1 VHILCISYA
10 HLCISPPTHA
20 YLSLNLYHIL
30 IFSIIQGTKC
40 FRVPYNTVLDTYAG
54 LIDALLQKYLPDDAK
69 PFSVDDYSIKVKDV
83 RDASFPI
90 DIESTEDLDM
100 AINSAFAKEKEM
112 KIRATILLKS
122 DPPMPDV
129 APPVQA
135 GRLDGIDMSSTV
147 SPLSSSGEKAIAV
160 TPTKK
165 TKSPP
170 KKKRTKAKASISRGS
185 KLPVRAR
192 IIRSIKE
199 LTALGN
205 PSPPRKQ
212 VALLAEYT
220 CTTSKGFANALCELK
235 GEGLI
240 RYPDSKTVALTDA
253 GLQSLEAQ
261 GVVPPANNAE
271 VHTRIKALLKP
282 KQCEIFDLLAAG
294 GQAYM
299 YPRDEIGI
307 AVGYS
312 CPTSKGW
319 TNSLSKMSSIGI
331 IQYPKDPN
339 KPKKKLIQLTEMCF
353 PFLNQQ
359 ANVQSVAAD
368 NHVSSSTE
376 IDDEALYNAPTP
388 PLFDNSAF
396 NEDRV
401 NV

>member
-1 VHILCISYA
+1 LHILCIRTPA
-10 HLCISPPTHA
+10 HA
-20 YLSLNLYHIL
+20 YLSLNLLHIP
-30 IFSIIQGTKC
+30 ISFVIQGTKC
-40 FRVPYNTVLDTYAG
+40 FRVPYNTVLDTYAS
-54 LIDALLQKYLPDDAK
+54 LVDAILQKYLPYDAK
-69 PFSVDDYSIKVKDV
+69 PYAADDYLIKVKDV

-90 DIESTEDLDM
+90 DIGSTEDLDM
-100 AINSAFAKEKEM
+100 AINSPFAKEQEL
-112 KIRATILLKS
+112 KIRATIHLKS
-122 DPPMPDV
+122 DPPVPDADV
-129 APPVQA
+129 APPAQA
-135 GRLDGIDMSSTV
+135 GGLDVIDMSSTV
-147 SPLSSSGEKAIAV
+147 SPLSSSGEKANIV

-165 TKSPP
+165 TKTPP
-170 KKKRTKAKASISRGS
+170 KKKRTKAKASTSRGS
-185 KLPVRAR
+185 KQPVRAR

-220 CTTSKGFANALCELK
+220 CTKSKGFANALCELK

-240 RYPDSKTVALTDA
+240 RYPDSKTVALTDI

-271 VHTRIKALLKP
+271 VHARIKALLKP
-282 KQCEIFDLLAAG
+282 KQCEIFDLLAVG

-307 AVGYS
+307 AVGYN
-312 CPTSKGW
+312 CPKSKGW

-339 KPKKKLIQLTEMCF
+339 NPKKKLLQLTEMCF

-368 NHVSSSTE
+368 NHISSSITE
-376 IDDEALYNAPTP
+376 VDDEALYNAPTP
-388 PLFDNSAF
+388 PLNLFDNSAF

>member
-1 VHILCISYA
+1 MHI
-10 HLCISPPTHA
+10 
-20 YLSLNLYHIL
+20 YLSLTSYTY
-30 IFSIIQGTKC
+30 FFYVVQGTKC
-40 FRVPYNTVLDTYAG
+40 FRVPYNTVLDTYAS
-54 LIDALLQKYLPDDAK
+54 LVDAILQKYLPDDAK
-69 PFSVDDYSIKVKDV
+69 PFSVDDYSIKLRDV

-90 DIESTEDLDM
+90 DIGSTEDLDM
-100 AINSAFAKEKEM
+100 AINAPFAKEKEL
-112 KIRATILLKS
+112 KIRATIHLKS
-122 DPPMPDV
+122 DPP
-129 APPVQA
+129 
-135 GRLDGIDMSSTV
+135 GRLDVIDMSSTV
-147 SPLSSSGEKAIAV
+147 SPLSSSNEKPTAV

-165 TKSPP
+165 TKTPP

-185 KLPVRAR
+185 KQPVRAR

-220 CTTSKGFANALCELK
+220 CTKSKGFANALCELK
-235 GEGLI
+235 GEGII

-271 VHTRIKALLKP
+271 VHTRIKTLLTP
-282 KQCEIFDLLAAG
+282 KQCEIFGALAAH
-294 GQAYM
+294 GQAYA
-299 YPRDEIGI
+299 YSRDEIRV

-312 CPTSKGW
+312 CPKSKGW
-319 TNSLSKMSSIGI
+319 ANSLSNLSSLGI

-339 KPKKKLIQLTEMCF
+339 NPKKKLLQLTEMCF

-359 ANVQSVAAD
+359 ANVQLAAD
-368 NHVSSSTE
+368 NQISSSTE
-376 IDDEALYNAPTP
+376 VDDEALYNAPTP